1 VCLKALST
9 DTPPAVSEIS
19 SSISDNRIQLSWP
32 LPLAGVKN
40 YTISFSTNKTNYSI
54 FTNTLSNSLV
64 NQIHD
69 PSSKQYCYK
78 VAYTDNCGNTSDF
91 SPATCHLFLTGNQ
104 TDASTRNLA
113 WLSYEG
119 WAEGIQEYFVEK
131 LDESGKVYFS
141 QSVAK
146 NLDYSEKG
154 LDTNEQ
160 IIRFR
165 IKAVSN
171 SGRTSYSNF
180 FEARQKGEFYMPNA
194 FTPNGDG
201 LNDICHA
208 EGLFIKDF
216 SLEIWDRNGAG
227 VFATKTFNQGW
238 DGKINGLP
246 APPDA
251 YMYRAEAVDKL
262 GFVYKLS
269 GTIQLIK

>member
-1 VCLKALST
+1 
-9 DTPPAVSEIS
+9 
-19 SSISDNRIQLSWP
+19 
-32 LPLAGVKN
+32 
-40 YTISFSTNKTNYSI
+40 
-54 FTNTLSNSLV
+54 
-64 NQIHD
+64 
-69 PSSKQYCYK
+69 
-78 VAYTDNCGNTSDF
+78 
-91 SPATCHLFLTGNQ
+91 
-104 TDASTRNLA
+104 
-113 WLSYEG
+113 
-119 WAEGIQEYFVEK
+119 
-131 LDESGKVYFS
+131 
-141 QSVAK
+141 
-146 NLDYSEKG
+146 
-154 LDTNEQ
+154 
-160 IIRFR
+160 
-165 IKAVSN
+165 
-171 SGRTSYSNF
+171 
-180 FEARQKGEFYMPNA
+180 MPNA